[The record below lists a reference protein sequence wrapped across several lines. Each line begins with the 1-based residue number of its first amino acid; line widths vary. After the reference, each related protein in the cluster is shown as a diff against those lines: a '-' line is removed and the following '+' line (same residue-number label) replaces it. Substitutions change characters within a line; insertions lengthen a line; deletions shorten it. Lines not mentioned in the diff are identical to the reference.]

1 MIVRFE
7 TSVKQRFDL
16 CQETCTV
23 QCWIRNSP
31 FNVGPIAFKDLWS
44 ISFANHIAIAMPF
57 PFDAS
62 LRPEPSTKRWQP
74 DGLEGQQLKN
84 DVFSIF
90 HDGSLDVDNP
100 NY

>member
-1 MIVRFE
+1 M
-7 TSVKQRFDL
+7 
-16 CQETCTV
+16 
-23 QCWIRNSP
+23 
-31 FNVGPIAFKDLWS
+31 GPIAFEDL
-44 ISFANHIAIAMPF
+44 FGTMRPHNLFLVNVLANHIAKAMPF

-74 DGLEGQQLKN
+74 DGPEGQHLKI

-100 NY
+100 N